1 MKELKAVVEM
11 ASLGCVCSGT
21 DYMNVGVTAEENI
34 SILMHDDM
42 GETVERIE
50 RQLTPEQTAAFTDKI
65 MQLLLSMYQN
75 TGVMGNMVERIVH
88 DEIND
93 IDLRI
98 GHDVEE
104 QEVLIELNGTGVI
117 LVLEQIEK
125 IMDLIQK
132 DRVKGNISFN

>member
-11 ASLGCVCSGT
+11 VSLGCVCSGT

>member
-11 ASLGCVCSGT
+11 VSLGCVCSGT

-125 IMDLIQK
+125 IMGLIQK

>member
-11 ASLGCVCSGT
+11 VSLGCVCSGT

-50 RQLTPEQTAAFTDKI
+50 RQLTPEQTASFTDKI
-65 MQLLLSMYQN
+65 TQLLLSMYQN
-75 TGVMGNMVERIVH
+75 TGVYGNLAERIVH
-88 DEIND
+88 DEEND

-98 GHDVEE
+98 GHDVEQ
-104 QEVLIELNGTGVI
+104 QEVLIELNGSGVI

>member
-11 ASLGCVCSGT
+11 VSLGCVCSGT

-65 MQLLLSMYQN
+65 TQLLLSMYQN
-75 TGVMGNMVERIVH
+75 TGVMGNMVERILH

>member
-11 ASLGCVCSGT
+11 VSLGCVCSGT

-88 DEIND
+88 DEVND

-104 QEVLIELNGTGVI
+104 QEVLIELNGTGVV

-132 DRVKGNISFN
+132 DRVKGGISFN

>member
-11 ASLGCVCSGT
+11 VSLGCVCSGT

-50 RQLTPEQTAAFTDKI
+50 RQLTPEQTATFTDKI

>member
-11 ASLGCVCSGT
+11 VSLGCVCSGT

-42 GETVERIE
+42 GEMVERIE

-75 TGVMGNMVERIVH
+75 TGVMGNMIERIVH
-88 DEIND
+88 DEEND